1 MRASVVALASYP
13 RSGNSLL
20 RLLLE
25 RLTGVWTGSIYNVRN
40 RTVFMQS
47 NLERDPDPANLDAEA
62 VPEALSAD

>member
-1 MRASVVALASYP
+1 MVALASYP